1 MKRRGPP
8 KKIDTVKEAH
18 SKVLRSI
25 LCERPNQGGASPR
38 NDCLVG
44 KGTVL
49 LDDPVHIWQ
58 SKLFGQVSNWPFDL
72 DSGEREMLNRYIQH
86 FSRTYPA
93 FAAPNNP
100 FLRIFMPL
108 TMQSRTVLDAVLAL
122 SCVQSWENGTFLM
135 KTQMLKYRHRALKG
149 CMKLING
156 VMSESNIQQ
165 QLSAA
170 SSADEVLQIMA
181 SKALSL
187 DMDDIVHLLAV
198 CSLLLLYEKLS
209 GETQE
214 NGTAHLH
221 FFAQLF
227 PARLFA
233 SMANNSLLSTHQNE
247 GIRFISNLFLYND
260 LVRSTSFQIPT
271 LSTFYLEKAPTHAGV
286 MALDRSLDEEED
298 RNRFEFPSIIA
309 RISNG
314 DTSVTDEE
322 IAAWDGRLDWFP
334 SFALDTS
341 GKGRM
346 YDRLPVENH
355 DFVTGTFFQDYTC
368 FALSDDWSE
377 HDVISELYRVAG
389 AVYRRQQRLRHLR
402 IMEVDDDTETPSQN
416 VEMGNLPLWAVD
428 LVRRLPLAS
437 RYENTLL
444 WPISIIAKE
453 LKTKDGRD
461 YILSRLGCLE
471 KRFQMKHFSVVR
483 AFLVKIWSWRD
494 EGLEG
499 AFEEPVLFG

>member
-1 MKRRGPP
+1 
-8 KKIDTVKEAH
+8 
-18 SKVLRSI
+18 
-25 LCERPNQGGASPR
+25 
-38 NDCLVG
+38 
-44 KGTVL
+44 
-49 LDDPVHIWQ
+49 
-58 SKLFGQVSNWPFDL
+58 
-72 DSGEREMLNRYIQH
+72 MLNRYIQR
-86 FSRTYPA
+86 FSRTYPT

-122 SCVQSWENGTFLM
+122 SCVQSWENGSFLM

-149 CMKLING
+149 CMELINN
-156 VMSESNIQQ
+156 VMGESNIQQ
-165 QLSAA
+165 KFSAA
-170 SSADEVLQIMA
+170 KTADEVLQIMA
-181 SKALSL
+181 TEALSL
-187 DMDDIVHLLAV
+187 GIDDIVHLLAV

-221 FFAQLF
+221 FFAQVF

-233 SMANNSLLSTHQNE
+233 SMADNSLLNTYQNE

-260 LVRSTSFQIPT
+260 LVRSTSFQTPT
-271 LSTFYLEKAPTHAGV
+271 LSTFYLEKAPTHADAMV
-286 MALDRSLDEEED
+286 VDKSFNEEQD
-298 RNRFEFPSIIA
+298 LNRFEFPSIIA

-314 DTSVTDEE
+314 DKSVTDEE

-341 GKGRM
+341 GKGRI
-346 YDRLPVENH
+346 YDRLPIENH

-389 AVYRRQQRLRHLR
+389 AVYRRQQRIRHIR
-402 IMEVDDDTETPSQN
+402 IMDVDDESETLIQN

-428 LVRRLPLAS
+428 LVRRLPLGS
-437 RYENTLL
+437 SYENTLL

-453 LKTKDGRD
+453 LNTKDGRD

-483 AFLVKIWSWRD
+483 AFLVQLWLWRD

-499 AFEEPVLFG
+499 ALEEPVLFG